1 MSIRIAYFAD
11 SLPPRTDGV
20 SKTFV
25 QLVNTLQSENLEYFF
40 FSPFKPDD
48 NYYWNERVEQVFSV
62 PIFFYTDYRIVLP
75 IQRKIFER
83 LDNYKP
89 DLIHA
94 TSPTFLGRMGLS
106 YAKKRGIP
114 AVSSYH
120 TNFIYYFKYYGFSL
134 FEAFGWNILK
144 WFYNRFDRVYVP
156 SQSTAKEL
164 SDKGFK
170 KIELWQRGIDFNV
183 FSPARRNDE
192 LRRQLTSRDAPI
204 LLYVG
209 RLTPEKDLEDLVAVD
224 RVLRA
229 RNQKFKMVIVGD
241 GPMRTQ
247 LECDLPNATF
257 TGFLYGESLA
267 EVYASSDI
275 FVFPSSTETFGN
287 VVLEAYASGLPVI
300 GVNEGGVVDLIK
312 DGKTGFISPAR
323 DTHDIATK
331 VNVLL
336 NNTDLRR
343 EYSRNALKFA
353 GQFSWDAINKQLIS
367 SYMQIVDQYATI
379 RCN

>member
-25 QLVNTLQSENLEYFF
+25 QLVNTLQSENLEYLF
-40 FSPFKPDD
+40 FSPFKPNDD
-48 NYYWNERVEQVFSV
+48 YSWNKRVEQVFSV
-62 PIFFYTDYRIVLP
+62 PLFFYTDYRLVLP
-75 IQRKIFER
+75 VHKKIFER
-83 LDNYKP
+83 LDDYKP

-106 YAKKRGIP
+106 YAQKNGIP

-120 TNFIYYFKYYGFSL
+120 THFIYYFKYYGFGF
-134 FEAFGWNILK
+134 FEDLGWNILK

-156 SQSTAKEL
+156 SRSTAKEL
-164 SDKGFK
+164 AEKGFK
-170 KIELWQRGIDFNV
+170 KIELWQRGIDFNI
-183 FSPARRNDE
+183 FSQDRRNHE
-192 LRRQLTSRDAPI
+192 LRRKFMSKDAPI

-224 RVLRA
+224 RLLREN
-229 RNQKFKMVIVGD
+229 RQEFKMVIVGD

-247 LECDLPNATF
+247 LERDLPEAIF
-257 TGFLYGESLA
+257 TGYLLGESLA

-287 VVLEAYASGLPVI
+287 VILEAYASGLPVI
-300 GVNEGGVVDLIK
+300 GVDKGGVVDLIQ
-312 DGKTGFISPAR
+312 DGMTGFISPAR
-323 DTHDIATK
+323 DTLDIAAK
-331 VNVLL
+331 INVLIS
-336 NNTDLRR
+336 NPALRQ
-343 EYSRNALKFA
+343 EYSKNALKFA
-353 GQFSWDAINKQLIS
+353 SQFSWNVINKQLIS
-367 SYMQIVDQYATI
+367 SYMQLVE
-379 RCN
+379 R